1 KIGTCGQVQV
11 EVQRRGS
18 LACHGAGDAVAC
30 AGDHDRL
37 YTGLGGEAQQLGGS
51 EFAIPGRGHRVP
63 GRQVEPELEAFH
75 DALYLL
81 RDLGMDHAA
90 PGGHPLHAT
99 VFEQAF
105 MAGAVT
111 VQHAPG
117 DHVGDG
123 LEAAVRVV
131 GKAGDVVVGLV
142 ATEGVEHQEG
152 VEPALQRLAEHA
164 GELDA
169 GAVRGRL
176 ANDQAL
182 HVTGTEHGLVR
193 CELVHGDLLDKC
205 LARIQRRRSAARR
218 MARVILGVIG
228 PAMKAA
234 PEASGQ
240 AKMKAFSH
248 SQTKSGRKPRLN
260 QVMKAVIRNA
270 MMPAI
275 TTGWTYLPCSL
286 MARLVDQASA
296 ASMSA
301 SASAKPCLTASSPMF
316 RPSAST
322 EWMSVMPRKPSTV
335 CR

>member
-1 KIGTCGQVQV
+1 CHGHAFRRGELRQVGVLEVAVPGPVHLVARGQVQ
-11 EVQRRGS
+11 
-18 LACHGAGDAVAC
+18 
-30 AGDHDRL
+30 
-37 YTGLGGEAQQLGGS
+37 
-51 EFAIPGRGHRVP
+51 
-63 GRQVEPELEAFH
+63 PELEAFH
-75 DALYLL
+75 HAFCLL
-81 RDLGMDHAA
+81 RDLGVDHAA
-90 PGGHPLHAT
+90 PGGHPLHAA

-131 GKAGDVVVGLV
+131 GKAGDEVVGLV
-142 ATEGVEHQEG
+142 GTEGVEHQEG

-176 ANDQAL
+176 AIDQAL
-182 HVTGTEHGLVR
+182 DVAGMKLGIVR
-193 CELVHGDLLDKC
+193 SELVNGDLLEKC

-234 PEASGQ
+234 PKASGQ

-301 SASAKPCLTASSPMF
+301 AASAKPCLTASSPMF
-316 RPSAST
+316 GPSA
-322 EWMSVMPRKPSTV
+322 
-335 CR
+335 